1 MRRPFSLRAL
11 RLSAANRD
19 LRAEVQSLRDDIDSL
34 VGDGPEELTGCPCA
48 HCHVERSVLAANPLA
63 HLVLTGTGRPMHWG
77 AA

>member
-1 MRRPFSLRAL
+1 MRRPFSTRAL

-19 LRAEVQSLRDDIDSL
+19 LRAENQSLRDDIDSL
-34 VGDGPEELTGCPCA
+34 VGDGPDEPSGCPCD